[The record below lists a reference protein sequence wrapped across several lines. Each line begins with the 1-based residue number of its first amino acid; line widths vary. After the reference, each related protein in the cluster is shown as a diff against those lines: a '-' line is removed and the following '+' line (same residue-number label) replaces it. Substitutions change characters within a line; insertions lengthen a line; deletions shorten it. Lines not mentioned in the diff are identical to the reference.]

1 MTDTQQLVREG
12 VLAAWRGGM
21 RECCVATSGTS
32 MLPLMPDGSRIT
44 VTACAA
50 AALRP
55 GDIILF
61 DSGQTLITH
70 RVLRL
75 RGGPDLRIY
84 EKGDNR
90 TAGTWIGSAQVV
102 GRVTA
107 LERSGR
113 TIRLDQGVWPL
124 IGRLVA
130 WYWCGLLA
138 GRSLA
143 RRLPAPGGR
152 LAIRLYHV
160 AMFAPGRML
169 RRLLARSPRA

>member
-1 MTDTQQLVREG
+1 MREG
-12 VLAAWRGGM
+12 VLGAWRRGL
-21 RECCVATSGTS
+21 RECRVATSGTS

-61 DSGQTLITH
+61 DTGQTLITH
-70 RVLRL
+70 RVLRVR
-75 RGGPDLRIY
+75 RGPTLRIY

-90 TAGTWIGSAQVV
+90 TAGTWIDGAQVI

-107 LERSGR
+107 LERNSR
-113 TIRLDQGVWPL
+113 TIRLDHGGWPL
-124 IGRLVA
+124 IGRALA
-130 WYWCGLLA
+130 WYWCALLA

-152 LAIRLYHV
+152 LAVRLYQV
-160 AMFAPGRML
+160 SMLAPGRLL
-169 RRLLARSPRA
+169 RRVLTRSPQG